1 MDTRTLRQL
10 IAEAENSGFSR
21 KGTRTDL
28 SADQDTQYLLVPV
41 LPESIP
47 SDSWICAL
55 LAYAPATVG
64 ERHSPFR
71 RIPHRLDV
79 APRSFERLK
88 TLSRRQKNQ
97 LLHALI
103 WEVTSPTLPA
113 RKSSG

>member
-21 KGTRTDL
+21 RGERIDL

-79 APRSFERLK
+79 APRTFEGLKRLTRK
-88 TLSRRQKNQ
+88 QKNQ

-103 WEVTSPTLPA
+103 WEATSPALPA
-113 RKSSG
+113 RRSSD